1 MINKEEIEAMKEILS
16 AIKPR
21 ELMDYSEFGEEE
33 IGEVTYADY
42 EAIQKAIE
50 YISELESDNYEQNNI
65 INNYIEE
72 RKEVIEKLKLFLSEI
87 KQDGIY
93 GYDGDIQ
100 EILSILKGETEDDE

>member
-1 MINKEEIEAMKEILS
+1 MINKEKIKVVKGDLDYYITASEDLGEVAISDLEDVLKCIIELEKDNKRL
-16 AIKPR
+16 
-21 ELMDYSEFGEEE
+21 EE
-33 IGEVTYADY
+33 INE
-42 EAIQKAIE
+42 
-50 YISELESDNYEQNNI
+50 EQNNI

-72 RKEVIEKLKLFLSEI
+72 RKEVAERLKAFLTEI